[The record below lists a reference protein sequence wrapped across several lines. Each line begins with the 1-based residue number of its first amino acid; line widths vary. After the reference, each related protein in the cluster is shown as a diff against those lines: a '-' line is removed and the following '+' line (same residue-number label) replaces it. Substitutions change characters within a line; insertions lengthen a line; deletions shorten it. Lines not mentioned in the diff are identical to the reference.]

1 MIRSIGKISKSF
13 FIKVLVGIIILPFV
27 FWGMGD
33 VFSGGNQNIVAKID
47 SKKISTQEFTNYLNR
62 LNLNDQD
69 RKNLKDTNLLERIL
83 SEYIGRKI
91 MSLEFED
98 YNIELTDFS
107 LKNIILNDKLFFKN
121 EKFSRIKYEKFL
133 LENNL
138 SAPLFEQNI
147 IEQEKKRQFLSFLS
161 EGIIINDFMVKSEFD
176 KENQIKEISYID
188 LKNLYG
194 DFIPSEEDTNKTFKE
209 NEEFFVKKFKKIKFK
224 KIIPEEFSGSKDYD
238 EEFFKLLD
246 NLENDILDGK
256 KLSYIAE
263 KFKLSFNSIDFVDE
277 KRKDKNGNKIENIN
291 EQLFSK
297 LFYLKNSGKPEIIK
311 ISNNYFIGEISEIET
326 VRRSIDDPDVKNL
339 ITAQLKLKNTI
350 EKNNKYRND
359 ILSGKFNYQSMQKL
373 SKDSNLPIKKMTIE
387 NLDKNKIFTKSVTK
401 RIFETK
407 DGKIN
412 LISENA
418 LQNNYIIFTNKTKF
432 KKLDKNSDK
441 YKEYKTRAK
450 LVLANDIYKIYDKN
464 VNNKYKVEYNNK
476 TINRIKNSF

>member
-98 YNIELTDFS
+98 YNIELTDSS

-224 KIIPEEFSGSKDYD
+224 KIIPEEFSEAK
-238 EEFFKLLD
+238 
-246 NLENDILDGK
+246 ITM
-256 KLSYIAE
+256 
-263 KFKLSFNSIDFVDE
+263 
-277 KRKDKNGNKIENIN
+277 KNFLN
-291 EQLFSK
+291 F
-297 LFYLKNSGKPEIIK
+297 
-311 ISNNYFIGEISEIET
+311 
-326 VRRSIDDPDVKNL
+326 
-339 ITAQLKLKNTI
+339 
-350 EKNNKYRND
+350 
-359 ILSGKFNYQSMQKL
+359 
-373 SKDSNLPIKKMTIE
+373 
-387 NLDKNKIFTKSVTK
+387 
-401 RIFETK
+401 
-407 DGKIN
+407 
-412 LISENA
+412 
-418 LQNNYIIFTNKTKF
+418 
-432 KKLDKNSDK
+432 
-441 YKEYKTRAK
+441 
-450 LVLANDIYKIYDKN
+450 
-464 VNNKYKVEYNNK
+464 
-476 TINRIKNSF
+476 